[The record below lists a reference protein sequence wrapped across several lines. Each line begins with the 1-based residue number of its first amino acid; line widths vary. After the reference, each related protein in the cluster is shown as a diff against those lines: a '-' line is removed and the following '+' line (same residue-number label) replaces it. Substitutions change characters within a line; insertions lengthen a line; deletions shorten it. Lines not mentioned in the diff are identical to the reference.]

1 MYEKNIYIYIHVSK
15 GGIVGRIIE
24 CISTRSPH
32 DDDDDDD
39 DEEEEEDEEEIH
51 ERLPA
56 MGPELD
62 LPDDLCVGLDSLAI
76 MTYNY
81 NHTCTIYYSIY
92 IGV

>member
-1 MYEKNIYIYIHVSK
+1 MHPEDVLYRYINVSK
-15 GGIVGRIIE
+15 GGIVRRMIE

-39 DEEEEEDEEEIH
+39 DEEEEEEEEEEIH

-62 LPDDLCVGLDSLAI
+62 LPNEGTNV
-76 MTYNY
+76 
-81 NHTCTIYYSIY
+81 
-92 IGV
+92 

>member
-1 MYEKNIYIYIHVSK
+1 M
-15 GGIVGRIIE
+15 IE

-39 DEEEEEDEEEIH
+39 EEEEEEEEEIH

-62 LPDDLCVGLDSLAI
+62 LPNEGTNVWA
-76 MTYNY
+76 
-81 NHTCTIYYSIY
+81 
-92 IGV
+92 